1 MKNRALSQTLGLFL
15 GLFLFVIVLI
25 FFNPDPSNPALGRV
39 AAIVVLMAV
48 WWISEALPL
57 AVTSFIP
64 MVLFPL
70 WGIQSSET
78 TASAYMNSVIFLY
91 IGGCFIAVAM
101 EKWNLHKRISLL
113 IIDKIGTDPQKLIL
127 GFMTATTLLSM
138 WISNTATA
146 VMMLPIGI
154 ALIKKI
160 EEEFEEAAARKITI
174 ALLLGIAYGASIGG
188 IGTLIGSPT
197 NLVFIKQYSSG
208 FPNAAPFTFSQ
219 WIVFGVPISL
229 MMLLL
234 SWFFLVKVFIKVG
247 KSTQFNS
254 DIIKSELKALG
265 KVTYQEKIVII
276 VGSMT
281 ALLWIFRK
289 DINIGIFSIP
299 GWSTISSYL
308 GNVDDSTVAVL
319 AAIVLFAIP
328 SKAENSSHI
337 LDAKAIKN
345 LPWDAIL
352 LFGGG
357 FAIADG
363 FTSSGLTKYFANQ
376 FVAMGSFNI
385 IISIIL
391 VTLFVSFVT
400 ELVSNIATVQM
411 FLPVI
416 SAYAISQGIHPLVLM
431 LPATLI
437 SGMAF
442 LLPIGTPPNAVIFGS
457 GRIKVADMIKY
468 GWIVKLVSI
477 IVVVLFVVIFF
488 EIFDVNIMFPLN

>member
-1 MKNRALSQTLGLFL
+1 MKNRSSSQIIGLFL
-15 GLFLFVIVLI
+15 GLLLFVLVLI
-25 FFNPDPSNPALGRV
+25 VFNPDPSNPAKGRV

-48 WWISEALPL
+48 WWISEAVPL

-64 MVLFPL
+64 MVLFPF
-70 WGIQSSET
+70 WGIQTPEA
-78 TASAYMNSVIFLY
+78 TASSYMNSVIFLY

-101 EKWNLHKRISLL
+101 EKWDLHKRISLL

-160 EEEFEEAAARKITI
+160 EEEFDEVNARKITI

-208 FPNAAPFTFSQ
+208 FPEAAPFTFSQ

-229 MMLLL
+229 IMLLL
-234 SWFFLVKVFIKVG
+234 SWFFLVKVVIRVG
-247 KSTQFNS
+247 QSAKFNS

-265 KVTYQEKIVII
+265 KVTYQEKIVMV
-276 VGSMT
+276 VGSLT

-289 DINIGIFSIP
+289 DINLGMFTIP
-299 GWSTISSYL
+299 GWSGMSSYL
-308 GNVDDSTVAVL
+308 GNIDDSTVGVF
-319 AAIVLFAIP
+319 AAIILFAIP
-328 SKAENSSHI
+328 SKDAKQSKI
-337 LDAKAIKN
+337 LDARAIKS

-363 FTSSGLTKYFANQ
+363 FTRSGLTKYFADQ
-376 FVAMGSFNI
+376 FVSLGSFNI
-385 IISIIL
+385 IVSIIL

-416 SAYAISQGIHPLVLM
+416 SAYAISQGIHPLILM

-442 LLPIGTPPNAVIFGS
+442 LMPIGTPPNAVIFGS

-477 IVVVLFVVIFF
+477 IVVVLFVFLFF
-488 EIFDVNIMFPLN
+488 ELFDANKLFPLR